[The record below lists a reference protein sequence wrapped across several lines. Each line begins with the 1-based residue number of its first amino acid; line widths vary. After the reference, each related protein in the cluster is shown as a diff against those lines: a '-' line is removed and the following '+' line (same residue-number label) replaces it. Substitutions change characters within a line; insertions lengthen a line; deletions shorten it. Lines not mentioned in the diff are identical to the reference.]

1 MNPAQLSTLSEA
13 LEISG
18 ILTNAGIGRG
28 VSEIY
33 VPAYGGPFAP
43 PQDLSTGR
51 KFYHLR
57 FNNGA
62 EGINVG
68 LVRETLEKD
77 PATGLQRITIDVN
90 QGERKEVE
98 E

>member
-1 MNPAQLSTLSEA
+1 MNPAQLSTLTEA
-13 LEISG
+13 LELKN
-18 ILTNAGIGRG
+18 ILGNIGKG

-33 VPAYGGPFAP
+33 VPQYGGPFAP

-51 KFYHLR
+51 KFYHFR

-62 EGINVG
+62 DGINVG

-77 PATGLQRITIDVN
+77 PNTGLQRIALDVN
-90 QGERKEVE
+90 AGEKKEVE

>member
-13 LEISG
+13 LELSE
-18 ILTNAGIGRG
+18 LLCDIGKG

-43 PQDLSTGR
+43 PEESSTNR
-51 KFYHLR
+51 KFYHFR

-77 PATGLQRITIDVN
+77 PANGLSRIALDVA
-90 QGERKEVE
+90 QGEKKEVE